1 MELQDTIRKRR
12 MVRTFDPAR
21 PVPEEVLD
29 RILRNGT
36 RAPSAGFSQGQAWLV
51 LRGEELEQFWAFGA
65 DAVGETV
72 LTAPLV
78 LVPFSC
84 KRVYLDR
91 YARPD
96 KGWTDRDEARWPVP
110 FWHIDTGM
118 AAMLQLLTVV
128 DEGLGALYFGIVPE
142 QVQPFR
148 TAFGVPDDYEPIGAI
163 AIGYDA
169 EPEKRDLRSKRRP
182 IDQLVHYGRWSE
194 PVSEGVESE
203 SAAPAEA

>member
-12 MVRTFDPAR
+12 MVRTFDPDR
-21 PVPEEVLD
+21 PVPDAVLE

-51 LRGEELEQFWAFGA
+51 LRGADLERFWEFGA
-65 DAVGETV
+65 TAVQESV
-72 LTAPLV
+72 RTAPLV
-78 LVPFSC
+78 LVPFSS
-84 KRVYLDR
+84 KRVYLER

-96 KGWTDRDEARWPVP
+96 KGWTDMDEARWPVP

-148 TAFGVPDDYEPIGAI
+148 DAFGVPGDYEPIGAI

-169 EPEKRDLRSKRRP
+169 EGEKRDLRSRRTP
-182 IDQLVHYGRWSE
+182 LEQLVHYGHWSA
-194 PVSEGVESE
+194 
-203 SAAPAEA
+203 SA

>member
-1 MELQDTIRKRR
+1 MELQDAIRTRR
-12 MVRTFDPAR
+12 MVRTFDANR
-21 PVPEEVLD
+21 PVPQEALD

-51 LRGEELEQFWAFGA
+51 LRGTDLEKFWQLAA
-65 DAVGETV
+65 DWIFDTV
-72 LTAPLV
+72 RTAPLV
-78 LVPFSC
+78 IVPFSS

-91 YARPD
+91 YAQAD

-118 AAMLQLLTVV
+118 ATMLQLLTAV

-142 QVQPFR
+142 QVQPFKD
-148 TAFGVPDDYEPIGAI
+148 AFGVPDDYEPIGAI

-169 EPEKRDLRSKRRP
+169 ETEKRDLRSRRRA
-182 IDQLVHYGRWSE
+182 IEDMVHYGTWTR
-194 PVSEGVESE
+194 
-203 SAAPAEA
+203 

>member
-1 MELQDTIRKRR
+1 MELQDAIRKRR
-12 MVRTFDPAR
+12 MVRTFDPDR

-51 LRGEELEQFWAFGA
+51 LRGEELEQFWAFGSA
-65 DAVGETV
+65 AVGDTV
-72 LTAPLV
+72 RTAPLV

-118 AAMLQLLTVV
+118 AAMLQLLTAV
-128 DEGLGALYFGIVPE
+128 DEGLGAFYFGIIPE
-142 QVQPFR
+142 QVEPFR
-148 TAFGVPDDYEPIGAI
+148 TAYGVPPEYEPIGAI

-169 EPEKRDLRSKRRP
+169 EPEKRNLRSRRRP
-182 IDQLVHYGRWSE
+182 IDELVHYGSW
-194 PVSEGVESE
+194 GGKQQ
-203 SAAPAEA
+203 

>member
-1 MELQDTIRKRR
+1 MELQDAIRKRR

-51 LRGEELEQFWAFGA
+51 LRGAELERFWEFGA
-65 DAVGETV
+65 MAVSETV
-72 LTAPLV
+72 LSAPLV
-78 LVPFSC
+78 LVPFSS
-84 KRVYLDR
+84 KRVYLER
-91 YARPD
+91 YAQAD
-96 KGWTDRDEARWPVP
+96 KGWTDLDEKRWPVP

-148 TAFGVPDDYEPIGAI
+148 TAFGVPDDFEPIGAI

-169 EPEKRDLRSKRRP
+169 EAEKRNLSSKRRP
-182 IDQLVHYGRWSE
+182 IEQLVHYGHWSR
-194 PVSEGVESE
+194 PES
-203 SAAPAEA
+203 

>member
-1 MELQDTIRKRR
+1 MELQDAIRTRR
-12 MVRTFDPAR
+12 MVRTFDTSR
-21 PVPEEVLD
+21 PVPEEALE

-51 LRGEELEQFWAFGA
+51 VRDADLEKFWQFGLE
-65 DAVGETV
+65 AVSDTV
-72 LTAPLV
+72 RTAPLV
-78 LVPFSC
+78 IVPFSC

-91 YARPD
+91 YAQPD
-96 KGWTDRDEARWPVP
+96 KGWTDRDESRWPVP

-118 AAMLQLLTVV
+118 AAMLQLLTAV

-148 TAFGVPDDYEPIGAI
+148 DAFEVPDDYEPIGAI

-169 EPEKRDLRSKRRP
+169 ETEKRDLRARRNP
-182 IDQLVHYGRWSE
+182 IESMVHYGTWSK
-194 PVSEGVESE
+194 
-203 SAAPAEA
+203 